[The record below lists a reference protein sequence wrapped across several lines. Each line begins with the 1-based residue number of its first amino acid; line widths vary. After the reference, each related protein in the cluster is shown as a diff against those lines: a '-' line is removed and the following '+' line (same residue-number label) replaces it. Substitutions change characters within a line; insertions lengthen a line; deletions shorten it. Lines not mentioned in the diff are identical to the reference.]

1 MDNHGQLLII
11 VRMISLLNDL
21 ETFKEDIHF
30 DNRGVPVGREKIIF
44 NNVYKSNST
53 IEECGY
59 AYRLVM
65 IIWVISS
72 YKLECGKRVN
82 DTFACKAT
90 YKQFLFRYTDANKYE
105 FLKECS
111 KAFYK
116 HWGDAKYILIMLFII

>member
-30 DNRGVPVGREKIIF
+30 DKHGVPVGRDKIIL

-59 AYRLVM
+59 AYRFVM
-65 IIWVISS
+65 IIWVITS
-72 YKLECGKRVN
+72 YKLKCGNKVNGTFECQ
-82 DTFACKAT
+82 AT
-90 YKQFLFRYTDANKYE
+90 YHQFLFRYTDANKYE
-105 FLKECS
+105 FLKECG

-116 HWGDAKYILIMLFII
+116 QWGDAKYMLVMLIII